1 MTVEARRVA
10 LHDKAARLAFR
21 HYLCS
26 GRVPLEVREVL
37 AATESLAALEKY
49 DPNQPRVPRG
59 SPRGGADR
67 GWSGCTAAGAGCQR
81 QANQSGSR
89 RRLSNISGGSRREPS
104 PMMRGTWC
112 L

>member
-1 MTVEARRVA
+1 MTVEARQVA

-59 SPRGGADR
+59 SPEGGRWTDDDR
-67 GWSGCTAAGAGCQR
+67 WFDPANPPGVDLYDYVQDELEIAIDFSLKKFGVPKDAWR
-81 QANQSGSR
+81 QV
-89 RRLSNISGGSRREPS
+89 E
-104 PMMRGTWC
+104 
-112 L
+112 